1 MQEKQAMSRRL
12 ISSGSP
18 FETSFGYSRAVVD
31 GDLIFISGTTGYD
44 YSTMTMPED
53 VAEQARNIAKT
64 FAAVLAEAGASL
76 ADIVRLTT
84 FVIHR
89 DYCEPVLRVQG
100 EVFGDIRPAAAIYV
114 IAGLLRP
121 EMKVEIEATAR
132 LRRG

>member
-1 MQEKQAMSRRL
+1 MPRRL

-18 FETSFGYSRAVVD
+18 FERDFGYSRAVVD
-31 GDLIFISGTTGYD
+31 GDYVFVAGTTGYD

-64 FAAVLAEAGASL
+64 IAAVLAEADASL
-76 ADIVRLTT
+76 ADVVRLQT
-84 FVIHR
+84 FVTSPA
-89 DYCEPVLRVQG
+89 YCEPVLRVQG

-132 LRRG
+132 LRRE